1 MRFPALIAVPAIA
14 LALAGC
20 SAQEPATQPT
30 TSSVVKPLFSSDE
43 EALAA
48 AEAAYVNYLQ
58 VSDQI
63 ARDGGANPE
72 RLKGLVSTELYLEQ
86 KPAYVELEAS
96 GLHAGGV
103 TTMDN
108 FRIQDFSESGSKAYL
123 TAYLCLDV
131 SKNPVLNSLNQ
142 DVTPIGRESRIPLN
156 VTFSF
161 DGREIIS
168 VDASEVWTGTNFC

>member
-30 TSSVVKPLFSSDE
+30 TSTEVKPLFSSDE

-48 AEAAYVNYLQ
+48 AEAAYANYLQ

-72 RLKGLVSTELYLEQ
+72 RLTSILSQSQYQIEKASFDGYVSKQ
-86 KPAYVELEAS
+86 IHSS
-96 GLHAGGV
+96 GEMRFDSIHLSNSGEDGV
-103 TTMDN
+103 
-108 FRIQDFSESGSKAYL
+108 SV
-123 TAYLCLDV
+123 YLCLD
-131 SKNPVLNSLNQ
+131 SSQSRVLDSSNI
-142 DVTPIGRESRIPLN
+142 DVTPSERVDRWPLLVSFQN
-156 VTFSF
+156 V
-161 DGREIIS
+161 DGKLIIS
-168 VDASEVWTGTNFC
+168 GSETWTGKNFC

>member
-30 TSSVVKPLFSSDE
+30 TSTEVKSLFSSDE

-48 AEAAYVNYLQ
+48 AEATYANYLQ

-72 RLKGLVSTELYLEQ
+72 RLIPILNETQYQIEKTSFDGYVS
-86 KPAYVELEAS
+86 KRIHAS
-96 GLHAGGV
+96 GDMRFDSIHLA
-103 TTMDN
+103 
-108 FRIQDFSESGSKAYL
+108 SSGQGEVSV
-123 TAYLCLDV
+123 YLCLDSSQSRV
-131 SKNPVLNSLNQ
+131 IDASNN
-142 DVTPIGRESRIPLN
+142 DVTPSTRVDRWPLLVSFQNSGGRLILS
-156 VTFSF
+156 
-161 DGREIIS
+161 G
-168 VDASEVWTGTNFC
+168 SETWTGTNFC

>member
-30 TSSVVKPLFSSDE
+30 TSTEVKPLFSSDE

-48 AEAAYVNYLQ
+48 AEAAYANYLQ

-72 RLKGLVSTELYLEQ
+72 RLKGLVSENL
-86 KPAYVELEAS
+86 YVESNSVFAS
-96 GLHAGGV
+96 YRENLIRVEGSTTFDSLHVAEV
-103 TTMDN
+103 LN
-108 FRIQDFSESGSKAYL
+108 ASSSFYV
-123 TAYLCLDV
+123 CLDV
-131 SKNPVLNSLNQ
+131 GQTSLLDSDGN
-142 DVTPIGRESRIPLN
+142 DKTPAGREPRLPL
-156 VTFSF
+156 VISLGHIGKTF
-161 DGREIIS
+161 IIES
-168 VDASEVWTGTNFC
+168 SEVWTGRNFC